1 MASGTFPL
9 LFFLISS
16 FNDQSKY
23 PIKPTMKKRA
33 LFGILSLLSVMVSA
47 QKTNTNKKLIME
59 SVERHKAELT
69 KISDSIWA
77 LAETAFEEDRSS
89 ELLAAYAEKNGF
101 KVERGVAGIPTAFT
115 ATYGSGK
122 PVISVL
128 GEFDALPG
136 ISQKA
141 QPTKESLNEGAA
153 GHGCGHNLFGAGSL
167 GAAVAVKELIEQGK
181 LKGTIK
187 FLGTPSEEKFF
198 GKIWMVREGL
208 WNDVDVN
215 LSWHPAAKTEAD
227 VQSSLALVDF
237 KVEFFG
243 QAAHASADPWNGRSA
258 SDALELYT
266 TGINYYREHIKP
278 TVRIH
283 YHIQDGGQVVNVVP
297 DYARLWVRVRDTKR
311 SGMMPVYERV
321 QKMAEGA
328 AIMANV
334 DYKISLI
341 SGIYEVLVNRAGG
354 EAMQRNLELLGP
366 IAYTEEEMAF
376 AKKIQE
382 VTGKEQLGMDSAILP
397 LQATKENPGGGS
409 TDVGDVSWNVANINL
424 GVTTAPKDTPW
435 HSWAVVACGGMS
447 IGHKGMAQA
456 AKALG
461 MTMVDLFE
469 DPKLVEK
476 VKSEYRERK
485 GNEVYK
491 AIIPDGPPPIGSK

>member
-1 MASGTFPL
+1 MKSATL
-9 LFFLISS
+9 L
-16 FNDQSKY
+16 
-23 PIKPTMKKRA
+23 T
-33 LFGILSLLSVMVSA
+33 LSLICILVIPAVA
-47 QKTNTNKKLIME
+47 QKKASKSKKAIISTVEAHKDRLIT
-59 SVERHKAELT
+59 L
-69 KISDSIWA
+69 SDEIWA
-77 LAETAFEEDRSS
+77 YAETAFEEEKSS
-89 ELLAAYAEKNGF
+89 KLLADYAEKEGF
-101 KVERGVAGIPTAFT
+101 NVERGVAGMPTAFV

-141 QPTKESLNEGAA
+141 QPTKSPLKEGAA

-167 GAAVAVKELIEQGK
+167 GAAIAIKELIESGEIS
-181 LKGTIK
+181 GTVK
-187 FLGTPSEEKFF
+187 FFGTPSEEKFF
-198 GKIWMVREGL
+198 GKIWMVNAGL
-208 WNDVDVN
+208 WDDVDVN
-215 LSWHPAAKTEAD
+215 ISWHPSSSIEAD

-243 QAAHASADPWNGRSA
+243 QAAHASGDPWNGRSA

-266 TGINYYREHIKP
+266 AGINYYREHVKP
-278 TVRIH
+278 TVRMH

-297 DYARLWVRVRDTKR
+297 DYSRLWVRVRDTKR

-321 QKMAEGA
+321 MEMAEGA
-328 AIMANV
+328 AILANV

-354 EAMQRNLELLGP
+354 EIMQKNLEILGP
-366 IAYTEEEMAF
+366 LAYTDEETAF
-376 AKKIQE
+376 GKKIQE
-382 VTGKEQLGMDSAILP
+382 VTGKEQVGMDSKINP
-397 LQATKENPGGGS
+397 LEDTKEHPGGGS

-447 IGHKGMAQA
+447 IGHKGMIYSS
-456 AKALG
+456 KAMA

-469 DPKLVEK
+469 NPDLVEK
-476 VKSEYRERK
+476 VKAEYIERK
-485 GNEVYK
+485 GDEVYE
-491 AIIPDGPPPIGSK
+491 AIIPEGPPPIPRN